1 MKNTVLF
8 IQFILLVAFTS
19 CTNGQSKGGKT
30 SFTPAEF
37 SKKLSETPDA
47 QLIDVRTPGEVAGGF
62 IDHAVN
68 IDYNGSDFEGQIS
81 KLDKAKPVFV
91 YCLSGG
97 RSGSAAS
104 DMRAMGFKEV
114 FELEGGIMQWNNAN
128 LPLVTSNSKPK
139 DAGMTSQQ
147 FNDLINTDKIVLI
160 DYYAEWCAPCKKM
173 KPYLDEIST
182 EMKDQVVVIRI
193 DVDKNPLIAKEQKI
207 QGIPLLQVYKNKEK
221 TWSNVGL
228 IDKAEVVKQLK

>member
-1 MKNTVLF
+1 MKNTLLF
-8 IQFILLVAFTS
+8 IQFILLAAFTS
-19 CTNGQSKGGKT
+19 CTNGQSKGVKT
-30 SFTPAEF
+30 SLTPTEF

-47 QLIDVRTPGEVAGGF
+47 QLIDVRTPGEVTGGF
-62 IDHAVN
+62 IDQAVN

-81 KLDKAKPVFV
+81 KLDKTKPVFV

-104 DMRAMGFKEV
+104 DISSMGFKEV

-128 LPLVTSNSKPK
+128 LPLVTKNSKPK

-147 FNDLINTDKIVLI
+147 FNDLLNTDKIVLI

-182 EMKDQVVVIRI
+182 EMKDQVIVIRI
-193 DVDKNPLIAKEQKI
+193 DVDKNPLIAQEQKNE
-207 QGIPLLQVYKNKEK
+207 GIPLLQVYKNKEK

-228 IDKAEVVKQLK
+228 IDKEEVVKQLK